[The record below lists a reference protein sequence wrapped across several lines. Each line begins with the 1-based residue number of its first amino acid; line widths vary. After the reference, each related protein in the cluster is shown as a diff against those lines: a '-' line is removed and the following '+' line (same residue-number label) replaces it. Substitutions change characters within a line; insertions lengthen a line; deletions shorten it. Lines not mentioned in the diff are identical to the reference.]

1 MIETPIPLEADVLDR
16 DLLTPEQVAEYLQV
30 HVETVRRWLRS
41 GELRGVNLGGRA
53 RWRVRREDLQR
64 FVDAQSNT
72 ADET

>member
-1 MIETPIPLEADVLDR
+1 MIETPTHLEDLVLDR

-41 GELRGVNLGGRA
+41 GELRGINLGGRS

-64 FVDAQSNT
+64 FIDSQP
-72 ADET
+72 ETTEDK